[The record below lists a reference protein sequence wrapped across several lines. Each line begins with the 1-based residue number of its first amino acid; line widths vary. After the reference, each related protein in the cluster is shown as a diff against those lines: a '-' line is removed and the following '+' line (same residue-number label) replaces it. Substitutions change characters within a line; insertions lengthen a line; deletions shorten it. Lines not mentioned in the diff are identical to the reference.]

1 MSLFTGLWKYGTTA
15 ALTLAVFVGCR
26 HPAAH
31 VHSTSG
37 PASTVDSPLPSSATA
52 AVTSDNLHPVVSLA
66 SHQEQPEGIVR
77 PVEPPPVPPETVP
90 APEPQP
96 IESLESL
103 EAFALSNNP
112 ALRRMQE
119 EAAAA
124 WAKTGYAAK
133 LPDPTISSMFFIPP
147 MNFEPDRQVA
157 ELQVMQMIPWLSR
170 LDAEAQRAHVE
181 ALAAE
186 QLYRAERLRVLGE
199 LRIAWYRL
207 YVLGKQVS
215 TTEADK
221 AQLRSLI
228 ESAGARIATGDAQ
241 PGDVLMATLELS
253 NLEEQQIGYRQQIV
267 ATSAEINR
275 LIGRDARVPVG
286 TPLALQAELPSW
298 NHDLLRE
305 VAFQMQPEL
314 EAARLQTAATRW
326 GIEVARLRRR
336 PELTVSGGWMP
347 MDAPGMV
354 MPGAGADSWT
364 LGVSASIPIW
374 HRQYDAMVTEASRQH
389 FAAHASED
397 EVAQRIDALLRDLWE
412 QAVASRKTVELYE
425 QSILPQARQTYE
437 ANLQSLANNTVP
449 FERVIRDYRTLLNL
463 ELGYHR
469 ALGQLATT
477 VARIRQTVGV
487 DLLEVPQP
495 PGP

>member
-1 MSLFTGLWKYGTTA
+1 MLFTRWLVATELAGVVLLA
-15 ALTLAVFVGCR
+15 AVGCR
-26 HPAAH
+26 HSAGQ
-31 VHSTSG
+31 VHSVSG
-37 PASTVDSPLPSSATA
+37 PLAPANAPPPLSLSPAVATI
-52 AVTSDNLHPVVSLA
+52 DIHPPAITLA
-66 SHQEQPEGIVR
+66 SHQAQPEGIVR
-77 PVEPPPVPPETVP
+77 TAEPPAVPPEAVP

-96 IESLESL
+96 VESLESL
-103 EAFALSNNP
+103 EFLALGNNP

-119 EAAAA
+119 EAAAV

-133 LPDPTISSMFFIPP
+133 LPDPTVSSMFFIPP

-170 LDAEAQRAHVE
+170 LDAEAQRAHLE

-199 LRIAWYRL
+199 LRTAWYRL
-207 YVLGKQVS
+207 YVLGKQVAA
-215 TTEADK
+215 TEADK

-228 ESAGARIATGDAQ
+228 ETAGARIATGDAQ

-253 NLEEQQIGYRQQIV
+253 TLEEQLIGYRQQI
-267 ATSAEINR
+267 AAASAEINR
-275 LIGRDARVPVG
+275 LAGRDARVPVG
-286 TPLALQAELPSW
+286 VPLALEAELPSW

-305 VAFQMQPEL
+305 AAFQMQPEL
-314 EAARLQTAATRW
+314 EAARLQTAAARW
-326 GIEVARLRRR
+326 GIEVARLKRR
-336 PELTVSGGWMP
+336 PELTFGAGWVA
-347 MDAPGMV
+347 MDAPGV
-354 MPGAGADSWT
+354 AMPGAGADSWT

-389 FAAHASED
+389 FAAHASEE
-397 EVAQRIDALLRDLWE
+397 EVAQRLDALLKDLWE

-437 ANLQSLANNTVP
+437 ANLQSLANNTVS

-487 DLLEVPQP
+487 DLLESPQTP
-495 PGP
+495 LP

>member
-1 MSLFTGLWKYGTTA
+1 M
-15 ALTLAVFVGCR
+15 
-26 HPAAH
+26 
-31 VHSTSG
+31 
-37 PASTVDSPLPSSATA
+37 
-52 AVTSDNLHPVVSLA
+52 
-66 SHQEQPEGIVR
+66 R